1 MISHAGWSNS
11 GIDAAVEIA
20 HEIGLDVAE
29 PVLIQETNNTV
40 VWLRPHAIIAKVGT
54 RTGSS
59 EALVREF
66 EVATA
71 LAGLGA
77 PVAPPLP
84 DSSPVQHDP
93 TGFLVTLWSRLEH
106 NPDSEPDE
114 RTVGSSLADIHRAL
128 AECGLAL
135 PSFRVGLERARVTL
149 FDDFQMMALPSDEG
163 SQSPIAR

>member
-106 NPDSEPDE
+106 NRPYAFE
-114 RTVGSSLADIHRAL
+114 
-128 AECGLAL
+128 
-135 PSFRVGLERARVTL
+135 
-149 FDDFQMMALPSDEG
+149 
-163 SQSPIAR
+163 